1 MHPLLENI
9 GLHEATWQRY
19 KSFFKQTLK
28 WIIVYAGLLMLITA
42 SALALSIYNYFQVRD
57 LRTRLEAI
65 E

>member
-1 MHPLLENI
+1 MHPLLEHI

-19 KSFFKQTLK
+19 KSFFKQILK

-42 SALALSIYNYFQVRD
+42 SALAFSIYNYFQIRD